1 MSVQIH
7 LYVKNCPV
15 LKRVEIGDNSFEHY
29 GVIEIATVP
38 LLEDLV
44 LGDSCFRTASF
55 ELKGD

>member
-1 MSVQIH
+1 M
-7 LYVKNCPV
+7 KNCPV